1 MKVQSSKLF
10 SIKRFSLLC
19 LLACSL
25 SSLLIFSSTSYAHE
39 GRPVYIE
46 LKETEVTTEGK
57 TLYTLKWKIPPVF
70 STNTEPSIKLQNQEC
85 EPVQSISKQKLT
97 GTIQYFCTPT
107 LSELTIEII
116 YPTINPALSSLLVF
130 NNLAGNS
137 THTYSDPETL
147 IIPINKAMDLYQV
160 AKQYIVGG
168 IKHILF
174 GWDHLSF
181 VICLMVLSVS
191 YSRLFVTITGFTLAH
206 TVTLLATTLDFITVP
221 FQFIEILI
229 ALSILILAA
238 EIIRQPESDALS
250 RPTLSRRYP
259 VLAAVLLGLLHGF
272 GFASVLSDLGLPDN
286 VKTSALLFFN
296 LGIEIGQIL
305 FIITVLIIGFSLQQN
320 RHFIRYKNPAK
331 SGFIYFI
338 GVLASF
344 WVVERLLINF

>member
-1 MKVQSSKLF
+1 MKAQSLRLF
-10 SIKRFSLLC
+10 SLSC
-19 LLACSL
+19 LLVFST
-25 SSLLIFSSTSYAHE
+25 SSFLIFSSTSYAHE

-46 LKETEVTTEGK
+46 LRETELLKEDE
-57 TLYTLKWKIPPVF
+57 TLYTLKWKVPPVF
-70 STNTEPSIKLQNQEC
+70 AANTEPNIILQNHEC
-85 EPVQSISKQKLT
+85 ESVPSTSKQKLT
-97 GTIQYFCTPT
+97 GTIQYFCSRV
-107 LSELTIEII
+107 LSKLKIEIT

-130 NNLAGNS
+130 YNLAGTS

-147 IIPINKAMDLYQV
+147 IIPINKDMDLYQV
-160 AKQYIVGG
+160 AKQYIKGG

-238 EIIRQPESDALS
+238 EIIRQPKRDMQSS
-250 RPTLSRRYP
+250 PTLSRRYP
-259 VLAAVLLGLLHGF
+259 VVAAILLGLLHGF

-305 FIITVLIIGFSLQQN
+305 FIVTILTIGFLLQQN
-320 RHFIRYKNPAK
+320 SLFNQYKKPIR

-344 WVVERLLINF
+344 WVVERLVISL